1 MKYPYSITN
10 EDRIFHLAIK
20 NKMYMKL
27 TFVTVV
33 LCWINVMAFGQT
45 YSSTISKFRSDQQTA
60 LAKEQFGPLRP
71 QDIANLRYFEPDQQY
86 KVSATVEILFNEPT
100 FRMPTYDGTS
110 NEYKRYAL
118 LHFTL
123 KNEKVTLTAYQSAAL
138 FQNPAYKDHLFL
150 PFLDQ
155 TNGNQTYEGGRYIDL
170 DSKNIKN
177 KSIEID
183 FNKAYNP
190 YCAYSNGYRCPQP
203 PAENHLQLAVEAGEK
218 KYVGPKNERPVNKN
232 AAKGFTEAEKKKI
245 NTGTASQIMY
255 VLQVTEP
262 NDLEILKAP
271 SQDIKYDDPLLELL
285 SQRMYATVNDPDHSG
300 VGIAAPQVGINKNAI
315 WVQRFD
321 KKDTPFEF
329 YVNPKIIWR
338 SKLTRKGAEGCLS
351 IPSRKE
357 DVLRSY
363 AIRLQYVNKTGD
375 IIEEN
380 IEGFTAVI
388 FQHEVDHLYGI
399 LFTDR
404 LEEQAETP
412 YVPLQDKIEFSIP
425 PKTVLP

>member
-1 MKYPYSITN
+1 M
-10 EDRIFHLAIK
+10 
-20 NKMYMKL
+20 
-27 TFVTVV
+27 
-33 LCWINVMAFGQT
+33 
-45 YSSTISKFRSDQQTA
+45 
-60 LAKEQFGPLRP
+60 
-71 QDIANLRYFEPDQQY
+71 
-86 KVSATVEILFNEPT
+86 
-100 FRMPTYDGTS
+100 
-110 NEYKRYAL
+110 
-118 LHFTL
+118 
-123 KNEKVTLTAYQSAAL
+123 
-138 FQNPAYKDHLFL
+138 
-150 PFLDQ
+150 
-155 TNGNQTYEGGRYIDL
+155 
-170 DSKNIKN
+170 
-177 KSIEID
+177 
-183 FNKAYNP
+183 
-190 YCAYSNGYRCPQP
+190 
-203 PAENHLQLAVEAGEK
+203 
-218 KYVGPKNERPVNKN
+218 NKN

-245 NTGTASQIMY
+245 KAGTASEIMY
-255 VLQVTEP
+255 VLQVTKA
-262 NDLEILKAP
+262 NDLAILKAP

-285 SQRMYATVNDPDHSG
+285 SQRMYATVNDPEHSG
-300 VGIAAPQVGINKNAI
+300 VGIAAPQIGINKNAI

-380 IEGFTAVI
+380 IEGFAAVI

-412 YVPLQDKIEFSIP
+412 HVSLQDKIEFSIP
-425 PKTVLP
+425 PKTILP